1 MEGSVF
7 ALQPT
12 PVQASNAERIRD
24 AALRCF
30 AAQGISATTMRT
42 IAEAAGVSH
51 GLLRHHFGSKD
62 GLIAAVDDHVLR
74 IFSEALESN
83 PLPVPTQPTDDFKS
97 LGGRFSKLIHDH
109 PDIVDYVGR
118 ALGEGNNIG
127 AVIFDG
133 LLKISIRQRD
143 TFAAAGLTRADI
155 DPEWAALNPL
165 ILRLGAIM
173 LRSHIARHVD
183 EAFTTPAELQRWDAS
198 VTALIRHGQFTADPT
213 ERNS

>member
-7 ALQPT
+7 ALQPA
-12 PVQASNAERIRD
+12 PIQLSNADRIRD

-30 AAQGISATTMRT
+30 ATGGISGTTMRT

-74 IFSEALESN
+74 VFSDALESN
-83 PLPVPTQPTDDFKS
+83 PLPVPAEPTNDFRS
-97 LGGRFSKLIHDH
+97 LGGRMSKLIHDR
-109 PDIVDYVGR
+109 PEVVDYVSH
-118 ALGEGNNIG
+118 ALIEGNDIG

-143 TFAAAGLTRADI
+143 TFTAAGLTRDDI
-155 DPEWAALNPL
+155 DPDWAALNPL
-165 ILRLGAIM
+165 MLRLGPIL
-173 LRSHIARHVD
+173 LRSHIARHID
-183 EAFTTPAELQRWDAS
+183 GAFTTPAELQRWDAS
-198 VTALIRHGQFTADPT
+198 VTALIRHGQFTADPAEHT
-213 ERNS
+213 

>member
-7 ALQPT
+7 ALQPA
-12 PVQASNAERIRD
+12 PVQLTNADRIRD

-30 AAQGISATTMRT
+30 ATQGISATTMRT

-74 IFSEALESN
+74 VFSEALESN
-83 PLPVPTQPTDDFKS
+83 PLPVPTEPTNDFRS

-118 ALGEGNNIG
+118 ALSEGNDIG
-127 AVIFDG
+127 VVIFDG
-133 LLKISIRQRD
+133 LLKISVRQRD

-155 DPEWAALNPL
+155 DPDWAALNPL
-165 ILRLGAIM
+165 MLRLGAIM
-173 LRSHIARHVD
+173 LRSHIARHID
-183 EAFTTPAELQRWDAS
+183 GAFTTPAELQRWDAS
-198 VTALIRHGQFTADPT
+198 VTALIRHGQFTADPA
-213 ERNS
+213 EHS

>member
-12 PVQASNAERIRD
+12 PVQLSNADRIRD

-30 AAQGISATTMRT
+30 ATQGISGTTMRT

-74 IFSEALESN
+74 VFSEALESN
-83 PLPVPTQPTDDFKS
+83 PLPVPAEPTNDFRS
-97 LGGRFSKLIHDH
+97 LGGRMSKLIHDR
-109 PDIVDYVGR
+109 PEVVDYVGH
-118 ALGEGNNIG
+118 ALIEGNDIG

-133 LLKISIRQRD
+133 LLKISVRQRD
-143 TFAAAGLTRADI
+143 TFAAAGLTRDDL
-155 DPEWAALNPL
+155 DPDWAALNPL
-165 ILRLGAIM
+165 MLRLGPIM
-173 LRSHIARHVD
+173 LRAHIARHID
-183 EAFTTPAELQRWDAS
+183 GAFTTPAELQRWDAS
-198 VTALIRHGQFTADPT
+198 VTALIRHGQFTSDPAEHT
-213 ERNS
+213 

>member
-7 ALQPT
+7 ALQPA
-12 PVQASNAERIRD
+12 PIQLSNADRIRD

-30 AAQGISATTMRT
+30 ATGGISGTTMRT

-74 IFSEALESN
+74 VFSDALESN
-83 PLPVPTQPTDDFKS
+83 PLPVPAEPTNDFSS
-97 LGGRFSKLIHDH
+97 LGGRMSKLIHDR
-109 PDIVDYVGR
+109 PEVVDYVSH
-118 ALGEGNNIG
+118 ALIEGNDIG

-143 TFAAAGLTRADI
+143 TFTAAGLTRDDI
-155 DPEWAALNPL
+155 DPDWAALNPL
-165 ILRLGAIM
+165 MLRLGPIL
-173 LRSHIARHVD
+173 LRSHIARHID
-183 EAFTTPAELQRWDAS
+183 GAFTTPAELQRWDAS
-198 VTALIRHGQFTADPT
+198 VTALIRHGQFTADPA
-213 ERNS
+213 EHN

>member
-7 ALQPT
+7 ALQPA
-12 PVQASNAERIRD
+12 PIQLSNADRIRD

-30 AAQGISATTMRT
+30 ATGGISGTTMRT

-74 IFSEALESN
+74 VFSDALESN
-83 PLPVPTQPTDDFKS
+83 PLPVPAEPTNDFSS
-97 LGGRFSKLIHDH
+97 LGGRMSKLIHDR
-109 PDIVDYVGR
+109 PEVVDYVSH
-118 ALGEGNNIG
+118 ALIEGNDIG

-143 TFAAAGLTRADI
+143 TFTAAGLTRDDI
-155 DPEWAALNPL
+155 DPDWAALNPL
-165 ILRLGAIM
+165 MLRLGPIL
-173 LRSHIARHVD
+173 LRSHIARHID
-183 EAFTTPAELQRWDAS
+183 GAFTTPTELQRWDAS
-198 VTALIRHGQFTADPT
+198 VTALIRHGQFTADPAEHT
-213 ERNS
+213 

>member
-12 PVQASNAERIRD
+12 PVQLSNADRIRD

-30 AAQGISATTMRT
+30 ATQGISGTTMRT

-62 GLIAAVDDHVLR
+62 GLVAAVDDHVLR
-74 IFSEALESN
+74 VFGEALESN
-83 PLPVPTQPTDDFKS
+83 PLPVPAPPTSDFAS

-109 PDIVDYVGR
+109 PEVVDYVGH
-118 ALGEGNNIG
+118 ALIEGNNIG

-133 LLKISIRQRD
+133 LLKISARQRD
-143 TFAAAGLTRADI
+143 TFAAAGLTRADL
-155 DPEWAALNPL
+155 DPDWAALNPL
-165 ILRLGAIM
+165 MLRLGPIM
-173 LRSHIARHVD
+173 LRSHIARHID
-183 EAFTTPAELQRWDAS
+183 GAFTSPAELQRWDAT
-198 VTALIRHGQFTADPT
+198 VTALIRHGQFTADPA
-213 ERNS
+213 EHG

>member
-7 ALQPT
+7 ALQPA
-12 PVQASNAERIRD
+12 PIQLSNADRIRD

-30 AAQGISATTMRT
+30 ATGGISGTTMRT

-74 IFSEALESN
+74 VFSDALESN
-83 PLPVPTQPTDDFKS
+83 PLPVPAEPTNDFSS
-97 LGGRFSKLIHDH
+97 LGGRMSKLIHDR
-109 PDIVDYVGR
+109 PEVVDYVSH
-118 ALGEGNNIG
+118 ALIEGNDIG

-143 TFAAAGLTRADI
+143 TFTAAGLTRDDI
-155 DPEWAALNPL
+155 DPDWAALNPL
-165 ILRLGAIM
+165 MLRLGPIL
-173 LRSHIARHVD
+173 LRSHIARHID
-183 EAFTTPAELQRWDAS
+183 GAFTTPAELQRWDAS
-198 VTALIRHGQFTADPT
+198 VTALIRHGQFTADPAEHT
-213 ERNS
+213 

>member
-7 ALQPT
+7 ALQPA
-12 PVQASNAERIRD
+12 PIQLSNADRIRD

-30 AAQGISATTMRT
+30 ATGGISGTTMRT

-74 IFSEALESN
+74 VFSDALESN
-83 PLPVPTQPTDDFKS
+83 PLPVPAEPTNDFSS
-97 LGGRFSKLIHDH
+97 LGGRMSKLIHDR
-109 PDIVDYVGR
+109 PEVVDYVSH
-118 ALGEGNNIG
+118 ALIEGNDIG

-143 TFAAAGLTRADI
+143 TFTAAGLTRDDI
-155 DPEWAALNPL
+155 DPDWAALNPL
-165 ILRLGAIM
+165 MLRLGPIL
-173 LRSHIARHVD
+173 LRSHIARHID
-183 EAFTTPAELQRWDAS
+183 GAFTTPAELQRWDAS
-198 VTALIRHGQFTADPT
+198 VTALIRHGQFTADPAQHT
-213 ERNS
+213 

>member
-7 ALQPT
+7 ALRPAPIQL
-12 PVQASNAERIRD
+12 SNADRIRD

-30 AAQGISATTMRT
+30 ATGGISGTTMRT

-74 IFSEALESN
+74 VFSDALESN
-83 PLPVPTQPTDDFKS
+83 PLPVPAEPTNDFSS
-97 LGGRFSKLIHDH
+97 LGGRMSKLIHDR
-109 PDIVDYVGR
+109 PEVVDYVSH
-118 ALGEGNNIG
+118 ALIEGNDIG

-143 TFAAAGLTRADI
+143 TFTAAGLTRDDI
-155 DPEWAALNPL
+155 DPDWAALNPL
-165 ILRLGAIM
+165 MLRLGPIL
-173 LRSHIARHVD
+173 LRSHIARHID
-183 EAFTTPAELQRWDAS
+183 GAFTTPAELQRWDAS
-198 VTALIRHGQFTADPT
+198 VTALIRHGQFTADPAEHT
-213 ERNS
+213 